1 MLYKSKLIHVNFN
14 KECAYFP
21 FLYIFFLNKTKI
33 KLYVLFN
40 FQIKK
45 QKLLML
51 YLDHIL
57 NQQIKRVSIVKFLF
71 DDVNKT
77 I

>member
-1 MLYKSKLIHVNFN
+1 MSILIKNALIFHF
-14 KECAYFP
+14 
-21 FLYIFFLNKTKI
+21 YIYFFLNKTKI

-57 NQQIKRVSIVKFLF
+57 NQQIKRVSIVKFIF